1 MPVIRAINE
10 PLCLPELF
18 MLSRQVLRYAED
30 LNVVRSE
37 RDEACAALRAARFDV
52 LLRLAA
58 AAELKDDDTGAHLV
72 RMGHFSAALARACGQ
87 SEEWCGRLLYASRMH
102 DVGKIGVP
110 DRILKKAGR
119 LTDEEW
125 QEMRRHPEIGAAI
138 LGGSDNPVL
147 QMAAEVALHHHERFD
162 GGGYPHGVAG
172 EAIPL
177 AARIVAVADVFDALT
192 SDRCY
197 RPALP
202 VDRALGMIEHG
213 AAEGHFDADVVA
225 VFLRISAEVMELRAA
240 IAAGRV
246 EGEFRS

>member
-1 MPVIRAINE
+1 MKAITE

-18 MLSRQVLRYAED
+18 MLSRQVKRYAED
-30 LNVVRSE
+30 LNVLRKQ
-37 RDEACAALRAARFDV
+37 RDEARSALRAARFDS

-87 SEEWCGRLLYASRMH
+87 PEEWCQRLLYASRMH

-110 DRILKKAGR
+110 DRILKKRGK
-119 LTDEEW
+119 LSDEEW
-125 QEMRRHPEIGAAI
+125 VEMRRHPEIGAAI
-138 LGGSDNPVL
+138 LESDNNPAL
-147 QMAAEVALHHHERFD
+147 QMAADVALHHHEWFD
-162 GGGYPHGVAG
+162 GSGYPHGLAG

-177 AARIVAVADVFDALT
+177 SARIVAVADVFDALS

-202 VDRALGMIEHG
+202 AEQAIRMVEEG
-213 AAEGHFDADVVA
+213 AGGHFDPVVVA
-225 VFLRISAEVMELRAA
+225 VFLGISAQLLELRAA
-240 IAAGRV
+240 IAAGKI
-246 EGEFRS
+246 EGEVRS